1 MIVTTQQHID
11 HLRAAGVAVAA
22 AREAML
28 DAVQPGVTTH
38 ALDAIGHSVLL
49 AHGAVSAP
57 QSQYQFPGA
66 TCISVLPC
74 VAHGI
79 PDARVLKHG
88 DVVNIDVSASVE
100 GYFSDTGATMVV
112 GFGKKAHLD
121 AHLVQTHRAL
131 ATIAVAQHALSHALQ
146 TVRPGMKIRA
156 LGRSIERFARR
167 HGHEV
172 IHNLTGHGVGMSLH
186 EEPENVFNHYA
197 VGEHR
202 TFHRGVVIA
211 IEPFVSSREIIVHNA
226 ADGWGLH
233 VLHADTVVAQFE
245 HTVVV
250 MDGAPIVLTS

>member
-1 MIVTTQQHID
+1 MIVTTQQQID

-28 DAVQPGVTTH
+28 DAVQPGVATRE
-38 ALDAIGHSVLL
+38 LDAIGRSVLL

-57 QSQYQFPGA
+57 ESLYRFPGA

-79 PDARVLKHG
+79 PDERVLQRG
-88 DVVNIDVSASVE
+88 DVVNIDVSASVD
-100 GYFSDTGATMVV
+100 GFFSDTGATMVV
-112 GFGKKAHLD
+112 GFGKKAHQD
-121 AHLVQTHRAL
+121 AHLARTHPAM
-131 ATIAVAQHALSHALQ
+131 ATIAVAEQALAHALQ
-146 TVRPGMKIRA
+146 TVRAGMKLRS
-156 LGRSIERFARR
+156 LGRSIEQFANR

-172 IHNLTGHGVGMSLH
+172 IHNLTGHGVGLSLH

-197 VGEHR
+197 PGEHR
-202 TFHRGVVIA
+202 TLHKGIVIA
-211 IEPFVSSREIIVHNA
+211 IEPFVSSREMIVHNA

-250 MDGAPIVLTS
+250 MDGAPIVLTA